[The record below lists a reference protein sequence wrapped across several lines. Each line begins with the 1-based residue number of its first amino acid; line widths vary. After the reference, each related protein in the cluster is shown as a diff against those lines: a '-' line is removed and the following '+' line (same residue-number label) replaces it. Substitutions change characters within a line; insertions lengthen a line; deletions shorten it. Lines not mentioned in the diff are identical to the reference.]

1 MKIFITGATGYIGG
15 SVADLLLKAGHE
27 IHGLARSAEKAELLK
42 KRGITPIVGTLED
55 GALLASAA
63 READAV
69 INAASS
75 DHRGAAEIL
84 VNALAGSNKP
94 LLHTSGSSIVGDKA
108 LGEFSPDF
116 YHEDNRPMPEPEKVA
131 RVAIDQMVLES
142 ARRQVRSVVI
152 CPSLIYGLGRGL
164 HAESVQLPSLI
175 NQARKSGV
183 ARHIGRG
190 LNVWSNVH
198 IDDVATLFQ
207 LALERSPAGAFYFA
221 ENGENSFR
229 EIVEA
234 ISRKLG
240 LGGKAESWTVDE
252 AVAEWGY
259 ELAVFALAS
268 NSRVRGLKSREVLGW
283 KPAGVALLKA
293 IAEHGF

>member
-27 IHGLARSAEKAELLK
+27 IHGLVRSSEKAELIE
-42 KRGITPIVGTLED
+42 KRGITPIIGTLED
-55 GALLASAA
+55 GALLTSAA
-63 READAV
+63 RKADAV

-75 DHRGAAEIL
+75 DHRGAAEGL
-84 VNALAGSNKP
+84 VNALVGSNKP

-108 LGEFSPDF
+108 FGEFSPNF
-116 YHEDNRPMPEPEKVA
+116 YHEDNRPTPEPEKVA
-131 RVAIDQMVLES
+131 RVAIDQMILDS
-142 ARRQVRSVVI
+142 AQRGVRSVVI
-152 CPSLIYGLGRGL
+152 CPSLIYGVGRGL
-164 HAESVQLPSLI
+164 HTESVQLPPLI

-198 IDDVATLFQ
+198 IDDVATLYK
-207 LALERSPAGAFYFA
+207 LALESSPAGGFYFA

-229 EIVEA
+229 EIVGA
-234 ISRKLG
+234 ISRKLR
-240 LGGKAESWTVDE
+240 LGGKTESWSIDQ
-252 AVAEWGY
+252 AIAEWGY

-268 NSRVRGLKSREVLGW
+268 NSRVRGLKSRDVLGW
-283 KPAGVALLKA
+283 KPTGVTLLEEF
-293 IAEHGF
+293 AE